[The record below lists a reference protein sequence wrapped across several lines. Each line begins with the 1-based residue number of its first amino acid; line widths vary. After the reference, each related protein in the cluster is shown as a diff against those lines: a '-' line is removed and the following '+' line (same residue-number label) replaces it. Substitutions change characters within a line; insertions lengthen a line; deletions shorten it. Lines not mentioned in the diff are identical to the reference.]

1 MAKKLKQAQFTH
13 CKVVITSHPKAPWR
27 VSYPVDENGVT
38 RRKRRMFSTQQ
49 KALDFAAGHEKEV
62 ADHGV
67 RFGSITAEARRA
79 GFSRHVVAVL
89 RAKRELC
96 EEASG
101 TDPFKGDVRKRAETI
116 LRKQGVSP
124 FTGDDRWKEIF
135 AAAGLSYLTQKR
147 VPRSK

>member
-1 MAKKLKQAQFTH
+1 MAKKLKEPQFTH

-79 GFSRHVVAVL
+79 FDYYRDARH
-89 RAKRELC
+89 
-96 EEASG
+96 
-101 TDPFKGDVRKRAETI
+101 D
-116 LRKQGVSP
+116 LRKQEVSP